1 MKHKEENIRLSERHY
16 TSYDLEKIGKK
27 ILFRHPPEEHE
38 PRIKKQIIFPDE
50 RVKQMVL
57 ESLYRSTLL
66 DASRIEVFVEDGVVG
81 LKGNV
86 KSQNEKNY
94 AEEVI
99 QFVPGVIEI
108 FNDLI
113 ITDHLTH

>member
-27 ILFRHPPEEHE
+27 VIFRHSPEELE
-38 PRIKKQIIFPDE
+38 STFGNQRIFLDE
-50 RVKQMVL
+50 RVKHSVL

-66 DASRIEVFVEDGVVG
+66 DASRIEVFVEDGKVT
-81 LKGNV
+81 LKGSV
-86 KSQNEKNY
+86 KSPKEKNY
-94 AEEVI
+94 AQDVI
-99 QFVPGVIEI
+99 QFVPGVVEV

-113 ITDHLTH
+113 IVDHLFH